1 MAHFNDT
8 FSLMPEGQQLVRELV
23 ERCGEFG
30 HLTQARIPVLLS
42 QRALVER
49 GRAIPV
55 GVLHGACYEGANSA
69 TRQLNAWLRAMF
81 LTPICEGED
90 PDFII
95 MVDVALWPA
104 EAEKRE
110 HLIYHALCHI
120 EQRVDQYGAPKF
132 GEDGRCEW
140 RRTTSSGSRMSSR
153 ATARASK
160 DSTPRP
166 APTRAH
172 ATERGSR
179 RARRVPRSSPNGPF
193 RGCILLWILRADFH
207 RLHCR
212 CLAGKEGFADVLRG
226 AAGYLRGNFI
236 HQKFTGFCYSGHAR
250 V

>member
-132 GEDGRCEW
+132 GEDGRPMLRMAPHDIE
-140 RRTTSSGSRMSSR
+140 RFENELARYGTSIEGFD
-153 ATARASK
+153 AEAGAY
-160 DSTPRP
+160 
-166 APTRAH
+166 TRA
-172 ATERGSR
+172 RD
-179 RARRVPRSSPNGPF
+179 RAR
-193 RGCILLWILRADFH
+193 
-207 RLHCR
+207 
-212 CLAGKEGFADVLRG
+212 FAQS
-226 AAGYLRGNFI
+226 A
-236 HQKFTGFCYSGHAR
+236 
-250 V
+250 